1 MKILS
6 FDPNCIE
13 KEHYREIDRFCDS
26 FSMTDSIVSDLMYGI
41 IDNNIEPCISVVI
54 PTFNRGASFREAL
67 ESVLCQQYLDFKWEL
82 LVVDNTPLD
91 ENGTTPALH
100 LIQKIKDSR
109 IQYYHNREN
118 IGSGYNWNRGV
129 QLARGKWVCFL
140 HDDDV
145 LCSDALFH
153 IGSIIRRHENLRKPL
168 GYIHARRLD
177 FTGNFDENEARKHDK
192 PYELELTRAGAL
204 IHGHTRTGAPSC
216 GTTILKEAYLRTGG
230 INYGYGGTADAVLG
244 YQIMRDYTVLES
256 GKVLGGYRWQENA
269 TLREETLQNLVEA
282 DLLFAR
288 YRYGRTRASRIFGML
303 FERVQHNMNV
313 DGKIALAKKAHLAM
327 SVHDFDQIL
336 PYKESSRFVSFL
348 YKMIRQAYHQIEKG
362 NRYYMR

>member
-1 MKILS
+1 M
-6 FDPNCIE
+6 
-13 KEHYREIDRFCDS
+13 
-26 FSMTDSIVSDLMYGI
+26 
-41 IDNNIEPCISVVI
+41 
-54 PTFNRGASFREAL
+54 
-67 ESVLCQQYLDFKWEL
+67 
-82 LVVDNTPLD
+82 D

-362 NRYYMR
+362 NRYYMT

>member
-1 MKILS
+1 
-6 FDPNCIE
+6 
-13 KEHYREIDRFCDS
+13 
-26 FSMTDSIVSDLMYGI
+26 MTDSIVSDLMYGI
-41 IDNNIEPCISVVI
+41 IDNNIESCISVVI

>member
-1 MKILS
+1 
-6 FDPNCIE
+6 
-13 KEHYREIDRFCDS
+13 
-26 FSMTDSIVSDLMYGI
+26 MTDSIVSDSMYGV
-41 IDNNIEPCISVVI
+41 IDNNIEPCISVLI

-67 ESVLCQQYLDFKWEL
+67 ESAICQKSVDLAWEL

-91 ENGTTPALH
+91 ESGTTPALH
-100 LIQKIKDSR
+100 LIQKMEDNR

-145 LCSDALFH
+145 LCSVGLFH
-153 IGSIIRRHENLRKPL
+153 SATITRRKENLRKPL

-177 FTGNFDENEARKHDK
+177 FTGDFDENEARKHDM
-192 PYELELTRAGAL
+192 PYERELTRAGAL

-244 YQIMRDYTVLES
+244 YQIMKDYTVLES
-256 GKVLGGYRWQENA
+256 GKVLGGYRWQENDS
-269 TLREETLQNLVEA
+269 LRKSTILNLVEA

-288 YRYGRTRASRIFGML
+288 YRYSLTPWSRLFGRL
-303 FERVQHNMNV
+303 FWRVQHNLNIE
-313 DGKIALAKKAHLAM
+313 GKLELARKGHHDM
-327 SVHDFDQIL
+327 DRHDFDHIV
-336 PYKESSRFVSFL
+336 PYKKSSRVMRFL
-348 YKMIRQAYHQIEKG
+348 YKMVQQVYHQIEKRG
-362 NRYYMR
+362 RIYFR